1 MELPSAAAASASLL
15 LVSKSCMGPKS
26 QKITCAQPQQEAVR
40 IDSPADAEASGG
52 EDNTDTLTASGG
64 HRVGGA
70 RAAAWDESG
79 TLGEE
84 PGLRFRRHAEK
95 TFSKGAV
102 RVAVEGEK
110 TTYRSGAPAVRWAP
124 SWPKVIQKPRNE
136 LKTRVLYGLLLG
148 VIFAWA
154 LVRGTGWFTGGVALV
169 ATLSAKEF
177 FGLLSAMAANQK
189 WTPVP
194 LRTSQL
200 CRVICTIMPVTA
212 M

>member
-1 MELPSAAAASASLL
+1 
-15 LVSKSCMGPKS
+15 MGPTS
-26 QKITCAQPQQEAVR
+26 QKVTCAQPQQEAVR

-52 EDNTDTLTASGG
+52 EDSTDTLTASGG

-70 RAAAWDESG
+70 RAAAWEESG

-84 PGLRFRRHAEK
+84 LGLRFRRHAEN
-95 TFSKGAV
+95 TFSDGAV

-110 TTYRSGAPAVRWAP
+110 TTYRPGAPVVRWVSSGAR
-124 SWPKVIQKPRNE
+124 VIQEPRSE
-136 LKTRVLYGLLLG
+136 LKTRVLYGSLLG

-194 LRTSQL
+194 LRTTQL
-200 CRVICTIMPVTA
+200 CRVLCTIMPGMA